1 MKLATTKTTN
11 RNGWSAF
18 WNDEITVCQWDRH
31 LSGKQVCN
39 YFVVSRNVE
48 LAEMQGV
55 KPGNLHIECFVDD
68 FGNLVKVA
76 A

>member
-1 MKLATTKTTN
+1 M
-11 RNGWSAF
+11 
-18 WNDEITVCQWDRH
+18 
-31 LSGKQVCN
+31 GKQVCN